1 MQTEAAIVWELN
13 TPWSVETIEL
23 DPPKEGEVLVKM
35 AASGLCHS
43 DDHVVVGDLS
53 AGAFPMVGGHEGA
66 GVIQE
71 VGPGVTEFEVGDH
84 VVFGFLPA
92 CGRCP
97 SCVTGHSNM
106 CDSGAQFAQGRQTD
120 GTSRHHAGDTDL
132 NLMGRL
138 GTFAHHTVV
147 GQNSCVK
154 IDKDIPLEL
163 ACLVGCG
170 VTTGYGSAVYAGEV
184 SVGDSVAVIGVGGL
198 GANAIQGARLAG
210 AQRIF
215 AIDPVPFKQEKA
227 RTFGATHTAASVTD
241 AFALIQEVTWGRMC
255 NKVICT
261 MDIGRG
267 SMMQEILALTA
278 KRGRVVVTNIHPQ
291 WEMDVTLNLCEL
303 TLMEK
308 QIVGTIYGSA
318 NIRYDIPKLLSLY
331 RSGHLDLEGL
341 ITKRYSLEEVNQG
354 YADMKDGKNIR
365 GVLVYP

>member
-1 MQTEAAIVWELN
+1 
-13 TPWSVETIEL
+13 
-23 DPPKEGEVLVKM
+23 
-35 AASGLCHS
+35 
-43 DDHVVVGDLS
+43 
-53 AGAFPMVGGHEGA
+53 
-66 GVIQE
+66 
-71 VGPGVTEFEVGDH
+71 
-84 VVFGFLPA
+84 
-92 CGRCP
+92 
-97 SCVTGHSNM
+97 
-106 CDSGAQFAQGRQTD
+106 
-120 GTSRHHAGDTDL
+120 
-132 NLMGRL
+132 MGRL

-261 MDIGRG
+261 MDIRHS

-278 KRGRVVVTNIHPQ
+278 KRGRVVVANIHPQ

-318 NIRYDIPKLLSLY
+318 NIRSTSPSC
-331 RSGHLDLEGL
+331 
-341 ITKRYSLEEVNQG
+341 
-354 YADMKDGKNIR
+354 
-365 GVLVYP
+365 